1 MCLNSQYSQT
11 KTIKWSQ
18 LSKLTELRCSMKL
31 TRLSGALTVLLLSR
45 GSTNVRW
52 SHVCTSF
59 PSILNAFS
67 LYDDD
72 RVFTGSELNFE
83 AKTFSW
89 HRLSRFFI
97 LSPLRYQW
105 SRLLIFPYF
114 LFQFETRQIE
124 KCLDYIYKTAMQ
136 GVQSSQ
142 LCQQV
147 YVTGG
152 GAYKYS
158 GILCLM

>member
-1 MCLNSQYSQT
+1 MP
-11 KTIKWSQ
+11 W
-18 LSKLTELRCSMKL
+18 MKDTL
-31 TRLSGALTVLLLSR
+31 VVRITRRVLKKKKK
-45 GSTNVRW
+45 
-52 SHVCTSF
+52 F
-59 PSILNAFS
+59 
-67 LYDDD
+67 
-72 RVFTGSELNFE
+72 
-83 AKTFSW
+83 
-89 HRLSRFFI
+89 
-97 LSPLRYQW
+97 
-105 SRLLIFPYF
+105 F

-158 GILCLM
+158 GTYLVYATLSYSASQEAHL

>member
-1 MCLNSQYSQT
+1 MRQKRYHDIHSINF
-11 KTIKWSQ
+11 
-18 LSKLTELRCSMKL
+18 CS
-31 TRLSGALTVLLLSR
+31 
-45 GSTNVRW
+45 
-52 SHVCTSF
+52 CT
-59 PSILNAFS
+59 
-67 LYDDD
+67 
-72 RVFTGSELNFE
+72 FE
-83 AKTFSW
+83 V
-89 HRLSRFFI
+89 
-97 LSPLRYQW
+97 
-105 SRLLIFPYF
+105 SRLLIFPFF

-158 GILCLM
+158 GTYLVYATLSYSASQEAHLLSELFIFTRTKFTQGVTKTLKRLITHTSNPRS